1 MKLFLL
7 FALLSTTQAT
17 VYLTTDTFEEQTAG
31 KKVLVAFKAPWC
43 GHCKKLK
50 PEWDKLADA
59 VEVMIAEV
67 DCTKEQSLCQK
78 HGVQGYPTIKYSD
91 GFGWKNYEK
100 GRDYASLE
108 SFVTE
113 SLQDTCFDDP
123 KLCSD
128 EELKHIE
135 EAKGLSYSEI
145 DARKEQIK
153 GWLEMTE
160 TMFKTQV
167 EELQNQY
174 RKLSGEKTIKVESLT
189 KELGYLLYVEKTT
202 KDEL

>member
-7 FALLSTTQAT
+7 FALISTTQAT

-31 KKVLVAFKAPWC
+31 KKALVAFKSPWC

-59 VEVMIAEV
+59 VDVVIAEV

-108 SFVTE
+108 SFVTD

-123 KLCSD
+123 KLCSE
-128 EELKHIE
+128 EELQQIE
-135 EAKGLSYSEI
+135 EAKGLSSS
-145 DARKEQIK
+145 DLDTRKERIK
-153 GWLEMTE
+153 GGLEMTE
-160 TMFKTQV
+160 TLFKTQV
-167 EELQNQY
+167 EELQKQY
-174 RKLSGEKTIKVESLT
+174 KKLSEEKTIKVESLT
-189 KELGYLLYVEKTT
+189 KELSYLLYVKS

>member
-7 FALLSTTQAT
+7 FALISTTQAT
-17 VYLTTDTFEEQTAG
+17 VYLTMDTFEEQTAG
-31 KKVLVAFKAPWC
+31 KKALVAFKAPWC

-59 VEVMIAEV
+59 VDVVIAEV

-91 GFGWKNYEK
+91 GFGWKKYEK

-108 SFVTE
+108 SFVEE

-123 KLCSD
+123 KLCSE
-128 EELKHIE
+128 EELLHIE
-135 EAKGLSYSEI
+135 EAKGLTSSDL

-153 GWLEMTE
+153 GGLEMTE
-160 TMFKTQV
+160 TLFKTQV
-167 EELQNQY
+167 EELQKQY
-174 RKLSGEKTIKVESLT
+174 KKLSEEKTIKVESLT
-189 KELGYLLYVEKTT
+189 KELGYLLYVEKS